1 MYTYGLPGMSD
12 NIFSPALRYMASS
25 LTQTDELD
33 GLRRLDARIVGA
45 IYDRYFPEVFRFVRY
60 RLNDETLAEDIAS
73 DTFVRLLEATQRGRG
88 PDSNL
93 RAWLL
98 STASHIITDHLRKS
112 YRRPT
117 EALSDEQPDL
127 LENPSSAVEQNER
140 GARLKTALK
149 TLTEEQQ
156 NVIALRFGQG
166 YSLEET
172 ARVLKKNINAIKQ
185 LQFRALAALN
195 RQMGEKP

>member
-1 MYTYGLPGMSD
+1 MYTYGLPGMFE
-12 NIFSPALRYMASS
+12 NFFSPALRHMAYS

-60 RLNDETLAEDIAS
+60 RLNDDALAEDIAS
-73 DTFVRLLEATQRGRG
+73 DTFVRLLEATHHGRG
-88 PDSNL
+88 PASNL

-98 STASHIITDHLRKS
+98 STASHIITDHLRKV

-117 EALSDEQPDL
+117 DTLSDEQPDT
-127 LENPSSAVEQNER
+127 LENLTGSLEQKER
-140 GARLKTALK
+140 GARLKTALQ
-149 TLTEEQQ
+149 TLTAEQQ

-172 ARVLKKNINAIKQ
+172 ARALKKNINAIKQ

-195 RQMGEKP
+195 RQMVEKP

>member
-1 MYTYGLPGMSD
+1 MSD

-60 RLNDETLAEDIAS
+60 RLNDERLAEDIAS
-73 DTFVRLLEATQRGRG
+73 DTFVRLLEATHNGRG
-88 PDSNL
+88 PESNL

-98 STASHIITDHLRKS
+98 STASHIITDHLRKA

-117 EALSDEQPDL
+117 EMLSDEQPDT
-127 LENPSSAVEQNER
+127 LESLAGTVEQRER
-140 GARLKTALK
+140 GARLKTALQ

-172 ARVLKKNINAIKQ
+172 ARALKKNANAIKQ

-195 RQMGEKP
+195 RQMGEKQ